1 MLTFFSSPKTFKIK
15 AIVLITLSTQLL
27 TACTGMAVSNK
38 QPVTLVQGPPITD
51 IFTPFDMALSCLKGQ
66 LRNDVTFSVGAILDQ
81 TGKDVVTNGG
91 SGKMVTQGAGDMV
104 QSALFQAG
112 VSLLNR
118 RDPRIIE
125 SEARWGIR
133 DARQIQ
139 SSDYY
144 VTGSINSLDFI
155 PGGGFDIQVGGVG
168 PSYSQT
174 RIIVGLDLALTD
186 TRTSKVVANVSLQKQ
201 IAAQDY
207 GVNAGRFAGNTL
219 LNIQLGKGERE
230 ATNFALRQMLNF
242 ATFDLLTQVIPPATY
257 ESCRAQIPKEFGSL
271 NLTRSS
277 VALYKYQ
284 QDKLKTSNSTPL
296 SSSHNLSN
304 NTASVTA
311 PSSGRIDQKNNSN
324 KNMNQPSKDTLPPR
338 QKESELIQNPEG
350 DSGPSKEDIV
360 KYISLQHQ
368 KNVTSKPIETLKPIA
383 VQKPSST
390 SDRDQKKDKQMNV
403 AGLNPDTT
411 ENYWMIQDPS

>member
-1 MLTFFSSPKTFKIK
+1 MLNSPYLFDLKNISLV
-15 AIVLITLSTQLL
+15 IILGQILSG
-27 TACTGMAVSNK
+27 CTGTSVSN
-38 QPVTLVQGPPITD
+38 QRPVALVQGPPITD
-51 IFTPFDMALSCLKGQ
+51 IFTPFDMALACLKGQ
-66 LRNDVTFSVGAILDQ
+66 IRKDISFSVGAILDQ

-112 VSLLNR
+112 VSVLNR

-139 SSDYY
+139 TSDYY

-155 PGGGFDIQVGGVG
+155 PGGGFDVQVGGIG

-201 IAAQDY
+201 IVAQDY
-207 GVNAGRFAGNTL
+207 GVNVGRFSGHTL

-257 ESCRAQIPKEFGSL
+257 ESCRAQIPKEFGTL

-284 QDKLKTSNSTPL
+284 QEKLKSDNSAILNTKTIESESLLTPVGN
-296 SSSHNLSN
+296 SEDYK
-304 NTASVTA
+304 
-311 PSSGRIDQKNNSN
+311 DQKL
-324 KNMNQPSKDTLPPR
+324 KNTNQLDKDALPTK
-338 QKESELIQNPEG
+338 QKESDLIVNPDEY
-350 DSGPSKEDIV
+350 DETNKDKII
-360 KYISLQHQ
+360 KYISLQHNHSSNTRSTESTKQ
-368 KNVTSKPIETLKPIA
+368 ISKN
-383 VQKPSST
+383 SSDMMLT
-390 SDRDQKKDKQMNV
+390 DDERNKTKSNDVM
-403 AGLNPDTT
+403 GINPDNV
-411 ENYWMIQDPS
+411 ENYWMTQESK

>member
-1 MLTFFSSPKTFKIK
+1 MLIPSPKRSLKIK
-15 AIVLITLSTQLL
+15 AVVVMMITGQLL
-27 TACTGMAVSNK
+27 TACTGMAISNK
-38 QPVTLVQGPPITD
+38 EPVTLVQGPPITD
-51 IFTPFDMALSCLKGQ
+51 IFTPFDMALACLKGQ
-66 LRNDVTFSVGAILDQ
+66 IRNDVTFSVGAILDQ

-133 DARQIQ
+133 DPRQIQ

-155 PGGGFDIQVGGVG
+155 PGGGFDVQVGGVG

-186 TRTSKVVANVSLQKQ
+186 TKTSKVVANVSLQKQ

-207 GVNAGRFAGNTL
+207 GINAGRFAGHTL

-257 ESCRAQIPKEFGSL
+257 ESCRTQIPKEFGSL
-271 NLTRSS
+271 NLTRGS

-284 QDKLKTSNSTPL
+284 QDKLKNSHVSAAPEPSVVQNKTVTPAA
-296 SSSHNLSN
+296 SSLEQK
-304 NTASVTA
+304 
-311 PSSGRIDQKNNSN
+311 PSDNPKM
-324 KNMNQPSKDTLPPR
+324 MNQPSKDTLPPR

-350 DSGPSKEDIV
+350 DPEPNKQDIV
-360 KYISLQHQ
+360 KYISRQHQ
-368 KNVTSKPIETLKPIA
+368 TPVVSNPVALVKPNLTKKE
-383 VQKPSST
+383 SST
-390 SDRDQKKDKQMNV
+390 SDSDQKKEKQINV
-403 AGLNPDTT
+403 AGVNPDTT
-411 ENYWMIQDPS
+411 ENYWIVQDPS